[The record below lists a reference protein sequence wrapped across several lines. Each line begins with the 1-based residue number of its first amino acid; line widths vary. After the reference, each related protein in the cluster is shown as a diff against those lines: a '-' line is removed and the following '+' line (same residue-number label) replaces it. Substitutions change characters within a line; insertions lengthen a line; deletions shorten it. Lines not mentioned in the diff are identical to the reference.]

1 MHVKNSMRFLI
12 FLSIFLIIHGQLF
25 LDELFFFNS
34 KYTSTDNC
42 TNFQYEF
49 ADLRINYHKYNQ
61 LIFNCNSSNL
71 IFRNI
76 DQPSSSSCP
85 NDEHNLDNF
94 RIHFHN
100 LSLTFI
106 QANQLHFHGIEL
118 SSLDDF
124 IQKTYSEYSYYRSQ
138 WALLINL
145 ETNNKQ
151 EQHHLAI
158 STNGEMTFILFI
170 IPSKYSSTFSRNPIE
185 LIFPN
190 ENIFQFNRSLINIWR
205 IDQGFVRIPQSLD
218 NIINYQLSKSKF
230 TLYNNE
236 TFVLY
241 GTQILNPRRLSIY
254 IDDTLIKC
262 TFNPILQC
270 TFPILPLE
278 IHDSHQ
284 PVFKVIYNLREIFRA
299 NLTLNPRIRLDQ
311 IPTNHFL
318 TNIRTYQINLDTNLC
333 T

>member
-1 MHVKNSMRFLI
+1 MILLLFI
-12 FLSIFLIIHGQLF
+12 SIFFIVYGQLS

-42 TNFQYEF
+42 TDFQYQF
-49 ADLRINYHKYNQ
+49 PHFRMNNNTYNQ
-61 LIFNCNSSNL
+61 LIFNCNSSNI
-71 IFRNI
+71 IFRNT
-76 DQPSSSSCP
+76 DQTSSSLCS
-85 NDEHNLDNF
+85 NDEYDLENF
-94 RIHFHN
+94 RIYFHD
-100 LSLTFI
+100 LSQTFI

-118 SSLDDF
+118 CSLDDF

-158 STNGEMTFILFI
+158 ATNNEMTFILFI
-170 IPSKYSSTFSRNPIE
+170 ISSKYNSNFSKNPIE

-205 IDQGFVRIPQSLD
+205 IDQGFVHIPQSLE
-218 NIINYQLSKSKF
+218 NVITYQLSKSKF
-230 TLYNNE
+230 TLYNDE
-236 TFVLY
+236 TFLLY
-241 GTQILNPRRLSIY
+241 GTEILNPRRIAVY
-254 IDDTLIKC
+254 IDNTLVQCIYDH
-262 TFNPILQC
+262 ILQC

-278 IHDSHQ
+278 IHDSHK
-284 PVFKVIYNLREIFRA
+284 PLLKVIYNLRESFSA
-299 NLTLNPRIRLDQ
+299 NLTLNPRIRLGQ
-311 IPTNHFL
+311 IPTNHSI
-318 TNIRTYQINLDTNLC
+318 TNIETYNITLDTNLC